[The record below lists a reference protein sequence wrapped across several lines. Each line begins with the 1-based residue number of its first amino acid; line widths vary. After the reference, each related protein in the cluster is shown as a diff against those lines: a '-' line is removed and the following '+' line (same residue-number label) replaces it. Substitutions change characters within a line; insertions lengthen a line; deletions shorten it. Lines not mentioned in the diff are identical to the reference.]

1 MSVQRTQGVRTVCAP
16 SHLCQPPWEYVRQ
29 PGGGPSSILR
39 GHQGALEGGL
49 LPLACPLKHTLAQ
62 SWEGQEDRS
71 PYAPVEAHPGSQRVT
86 LGWSTRGRGLSPGP
100 HGIDGACV
108 RKGGGCTRWG
118 TGQLG
123 QMWSKGLEDLKP
135 SAQGKVWGSTPVTPH
150 WVALGKLFHLPTHL
164 PSSETWGNT
173 HTSCPG
179 RWEGQCLG
187 GGLRSGGEGGPNQ
200 VNPFLLLMTS
210 QPPQA
215 PGDSSRTTNHR
226 SVGFRFTSVG
236 FRVPS
241 KYLRSC
247 ILEGLLRDHSRLPQ
261 TVPPCFSMFREAS
274 LTPTSTCVLCVCTHT
289 HVPHS
294 PDASADVQ
302 PWGASGLARGESS
315 APGILLLIAA
325 PRVDVPWIS
334 GNFKTN
340 GSEQPVGCCPGGSQ
354 AGAGP
359 SHLGSRHPLPL
370 ELGS

>member
-1 MSVQRTQGVRTVCAP
+1 M
-16 SHLCQPPWEYVRQ
+16 
-29 PGGGPSSILR
+29 
-39 GHQGALEGGL
+39 
-49 LPLACPLKHTLAQ
+49 
-62 SWEGQEDRS
+62 
-71 PYAPVEAHPGSQRVT
+71 EAHPGSQRVT

-118 TGQLG
+118 VGQLG

-179 RWEGQCLG
+179 RWEGQCRG

-261 TVPPCFSMFREAS
+261 PVPPCFSMFREAS
-274 LTPTSTCVLCVCTHT
+274 LTPTSTCVLCVCAHTHT
-289 HVPHS
+289 CPTAPMPVQMCS
-294 PDASADVQ
+294 P
-302 PWGASGLARGESS
+302 GE
-315 APGILLLIAA
+315 P
-325 PRVDVPWIS
+325 
-334 GNFKTN
+334 
-340 GSEQPVGCCPGGSQ
+340 
-354 AGAGP
+354 
-359 SHLGSRHPLPL
+359 LGWQEGRAQPL
-370 ELGS
+370 ESFC